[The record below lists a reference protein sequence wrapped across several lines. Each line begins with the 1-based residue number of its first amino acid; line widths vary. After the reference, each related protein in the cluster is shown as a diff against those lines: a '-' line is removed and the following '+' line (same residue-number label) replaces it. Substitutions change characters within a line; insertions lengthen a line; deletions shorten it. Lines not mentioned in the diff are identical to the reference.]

1 MVQDRN
7 EKSDLVL
14 DVDELSRKGM
24 GPHRVERELSVE
36 WVRNALRK
44 TDARVYDPSAMEID
58 ITIQGDGR
66 VLLQGSLSGA
76 YAVPCARC
84 LTDSQV
90 SADTEICVSYV
101 PADVMRSYL
110 AEAGQELGDAD
121 DPEGGL
127 ELGSGDLDE
136 FAYEPPHIDLG
147 VLASELLSVAYPM
160 RVLCTLGEA
169 CQGLC
174 GNCGANRNGVEP
186 DAPCPECGMRVGEEA
201 KIEPD
206 WKAKLR
212 ELQKS

>member
-1 MVQDRN
+1 MMADTRR
-7 EKSDLVL
+7 ERSDLIL
-14 DVDELSRKGM
+14 DTDELSRKGM
-24 GPHRVERELSVE
+24 GPHRIERELSVE

-44 TDARVYDPSAMEID
+44 TDARVERPTAMELD
-58 ITIQGDGR
+58 VTIQGDGR
-66 VLLQGSLSGA
+66 VLLQGALRGG

-84 LTDSQV
+84 LTDSPV
-90 SADTEICVSYV
+90 EADTEICVSYV
-101 PADVMRSYL
+101 PAAVMRSYL
-110 AEAGQELGDAD
+110 AEAGGVGDPD

-147 VLASELLSVAYPM
+147 ELVAELLSVAYPM
-160 RVLCTLGEA
+160 RVLCELGEA

-174 GNCGANRNGVEP
+174 PSCGETRNGVDP
-186 DAPCPECGMRVGEEA
+186 DGPCPKCGKRVGEGEDL
-201 KIEPD
+201 EPD